1 MGFLGGSDSKE
12 SSFNAGDL
20 GYIPGLGRSLKEAM
34 ATHSSVLAW
43 RILMD
48 RRAWRAAVHS
58 ITKESDMTE
67 GLSTKCTQS

>member
-12 SSFNAGDL
+12 SSFNAGYL

-43 RILMD
+43 RILTD
-48 RRAWRAAVHS
+48 RRAWRAAIHS

-67 GLSTKCTQS
+67 